1 MFKKIL
7 IANRGEITCRV
18 AATARRLGIRTV
30 AVYSDAD
37 ANAKHV
43 RACDEAV
50 AISVMPGG
58 NAPQD
63 SYLRIEAILAAAR
76 ATGAEAVHPGY
87 GFLSENEDF
96 ARACAGAGL
105 VFIGPPASAIQA
117 MGLKAEAKRL
127 MEQAGVPLVPGYH
140 GADQSPELLRRE
152 AEAIGYPVLIK
163 ASAGGGGK
171 GMRVVERAQ
180 DFDAA
185 LEACR
190 REAARSFGDD
200 AVLIEK
206 YLLRPRHIEIQVFT
220 DTQGQGVYLFERDCS
235 VQRRHQKVLEEA
247 PAPGLSDTL
256 RRQMGRAALSAAQAV
271 GYVGAGTVEFIVE
284 QTTEDDASA
293 QGAVPS
299 GARHTPMKF
308 YFMEMNTRLQVE
320 HPVTEAITGLD
331 LVEWQLRVA
340 AGQSLPLTQDQLHI
354 NGHAIEARL
363 CAENPDTGFLPAT
376 GRLAVYRKPPA
387 ACYTR
392 ADAGTGFVRVDDG
405 VEEGDE
411 ITPWYDPMI
420 AKLIVHGATR
430 EEALARLDAALAQ
443 VRIVGVANNVQF
455 LRHVLATPSF
465 AHARLDTGL
474 IERESARLFGR
485 EPLGLPLRVAA
496 VVARVLADEA
506 TETTDVH
513 PVTPSSPFA
522 RRDGWRAWGQA
533 TRRFDFVCHE
543 QKVHALLRY
552 GPAEQ
557 RHLTVSSG
565 ADSAEGLLSFQPL
578 PEGVLDLG
586 WASER
591 RSVAVHRQHAQWQV
605 FTAEGAGGITYI
617 DALTDAAATHEVAG
631 RLVAPMPGK
640 VLSFAVRAGDLVR
653 QGQVLAVME
662 AMKME
667 HAITA
672 PADGTVEALLYAQG
686 DQVAEGAELLRLGA
700 AVALDTPRSAS

>member
-7 IANRGEITCRV
+7 IANRGEIACRV
-18 AATARRLGIRTV
+18 AATARRMGIRTV

-37 ANAKHV
+37 INAKHV

-50 AISVMPGG
+50 AISAMPGG
-58 NAPQD
+58 NAPRD
-63 SYLRIEAILAAAR
+63 SYLRADALLAAAR
-76 ATGAEAVHPGY
+76 ATGAEAIHPGY

-96 ARACAGAGL
+96 ARACARAGV

-127 MEQAGVPLVPGYH
+127 MDKAGVPLVPGYH
-140 GADQSPELLRRE
+140 GADQSPALLQSE
-152 AEAIGYPVLIK
+152 AERIGYPVLIK

-180 DFDAA
+180 DFEAA
-185 LEACR
+185 LAACR
-190 REAARSFGDD
+190 REAARSFGNE

-206 YLLRPRHIEIQVFT
+206 YLQRPRHIEIQVFT

-247 PAPGLSDTL
+247 PAPGLSETL

-284 QTTEDDASA
+284 QN
-293 QGAVPS
+293 G
-299 GARHTPMKF
+299 PMTF

-340 AGQSLPLTQDQLHI
+340 AGQSLPLTQEQLRI
-354 NGHAIEARL
+354 TGHAIEARL

-376 GRLAVYRKPPA
+376 GRLVVYRKPPA
-387 ACYTR
+387 ACFTR
-392 ADAGTGFVRVDDG
+392 ADAATGFVRVDDG

-430 EEALARLDAALAQ
+430 EEALARLDAALAR

-455 LRHVLATPSF
+455 LRGVLATESF
-465 AHARLDTGL
+465 AQARLDTAL
-474 IERESARLFGR
+474 IERESAQLFGR
-485 EPLGLPLRVAA
+485 ETLGLPLLAAA
-496 VVARVLADEA
+496 VVARTLAEEA
-506 TETTDVH
+506 AAGAA
-513 PVTPSSPFA
+513 PASLAPCSPFS

-533 TRRFDFVCHE
+533 TRRFDFLFHDQAVG
-543 QKVHALLRY
+543 ALLRY
-552 GPAEQ
+552 GPGEQ
-557 RHLTVSSG
+557 RHLTVGDG
-565 ADSAEGLLSFQPL
+565 ADQVEGPLSFQPL
-578 PEGVLDLG
+578 PDGFLDLS
-586 WASER
+586 WAGAR
-591 RSVAVHRQHAQWQV
+591 RTVAVHPQQALWHV
-605 FTAEGAGGITYI
+605 FAAEGAGCITQL
-617 DALTDAAATHEVAG
+617 DPSAHAGEAQEEGG

-640 VLSFAVRAGDLVR
+640 VLSFAVRSGETVR
-653 QGQVLAVME
+653 KGQVLAVME

-672 PADGTVEALLYAQG
+672 PADGTVDALLYAPG
-686 DQVAEGAELLRLGA
+686 DQVAEGSELLRL
-700 AVALDTPRSAS
+700 ASPASKREPVRPGP